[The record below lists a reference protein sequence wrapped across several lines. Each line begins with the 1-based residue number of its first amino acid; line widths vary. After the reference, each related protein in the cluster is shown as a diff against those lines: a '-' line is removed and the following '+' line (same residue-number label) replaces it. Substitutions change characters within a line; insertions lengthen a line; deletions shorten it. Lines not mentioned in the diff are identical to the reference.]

1 MRARRLQSSLLMLA
15 FASVLLMALA
25 PVVSRVLQSRDGQQL
40 LMATHTGHAMHEG
53 MPADGGAGAMHHP
66 GMNPHAAPH
75 DGMGPTPMDHAL
87 MDHASVDQ
95 AAMNH
100 SGMNHSAMDHSGMGH
115 SGMDHHSMS
124 GGQHALPPASAST
137 DNRPPPTPPA
147 DPHAGHGE
155 ACEYCTM
162 ASRLLPWLAVMLVL
176 APLLYR
182 LVPLSPR
189 VITLPASLRWPAH
202 PVRGPPLFS

>member
-1 MRARRLQSSLLMLA
+1 MRARRFQSSLLMLA

-40 LMATHTGHAMHEG
+40 LMATHAGHAMHEG
-53 MPADGGAGAMHHP
+53 MPADGGVGAMHHA
-66 GMNPHAAPH
+66 GMNHHAAPH

-87 MDHASVDQ
+87 MGHASVDQ
-95 AAMNH
+95 ASVDQAAKNH
-100 SGMNHSAMDHSGMGH
+100 SGMNHSGMGH
-115 SGMDHHSMS
+115 SGMDHHAMN
-124 GGQHALPPASAST
+124 GGQHMLPPASAPT
-137 DNRPPPTPPA
+137 DNRPTPTPPA

-189 VITLPASLRWPAH
+189 VVALPASLRWPAH